1 MYEALLPLGRSC
13 PYDNRLRSLG
23 TMKLP
28 SAAAAHYRLLKK
40 MNILQNASSHCE
52 QPRLTAV
59 RSGTLQ
65 SIIDL
70 F

>member
-1 MYEALLPLGRSC
+1 
-13 PYDNRLRSLG
+13 
-23 TMKLP
+23 MKLP

-52 QPRLTAV
+52 QPRREAAAV

>member
-1 MYEALLPLGRSC
+1 
-13 PYDNRLRSLG
+13 
-23 TMKLP
+23 MKLP

-40 MNILQNASSHCE
+40 MNILQNASSHRK
-52 QPRLTAV
+52 QTRLTAA